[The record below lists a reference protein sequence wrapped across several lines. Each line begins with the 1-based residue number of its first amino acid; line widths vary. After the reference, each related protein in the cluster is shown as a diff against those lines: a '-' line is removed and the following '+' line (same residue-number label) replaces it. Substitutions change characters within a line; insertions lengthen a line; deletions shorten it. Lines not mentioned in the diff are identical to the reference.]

1 MGNTDLQ
8 GCAVRLT
15 QRDRRTARFFFRRN
29 IWLTLLLVPVLLS
42 GCVTLDDPEV
52 SQEQYRT
59 VIASIQPGE
68 RFEQTLH
75 PRRPGLSLIT
85 LYLAGSTADGASLSL
100 NIELY
105 EADQRLT
112 SLRLSLPPSTNSVP
126 FNIKIPVQEQSSG
139 KTYRLV
145 ISIEAGELEIYGGP
159 ADHSP
164 YGESFLSGAQLPGD
178 AGFRT
183 AYFYGLNTF
192 LDDVRGAIPQLWLI
206 FPLVAVLFI
215 PGWSMMVLLHLHHNF
230 ELPEIIA
237 ICFGL
242 SLAFFPVLMV
252 WTSQAGLSWDRAT
265 MLAFLVLITLAAI
278 IYTRKARLNP
288 APSEK
293 IAISGPSAYW
303 TTLLLAI
310 IVLGSLIVRFLM
322 IRNIEAPPWVDSVH
336 HGLITRLIMEN
347 GSFPQSYAP
356 YLDIA
361 STAYHP
367 GFHAVL
373 AIFLWVSGLDLL
385 KGMLIFGQVINA
397 MVVLVVY
404 LLGVAMTKERLVGLA
419 AALVAGFFTPMPAY
433 YTSWGRYPHLA
444 GLIMLAT
451 ASALFFTWTEHIARS
466 PKPKRLSLSFSASIG
481 LACAGLFITHY
492 RVAIFL
498 AALLVAHCLCWLL
511 SLSHL
516 QLRPIK
522 LELAN
527 IRQAARPTWLALC
540 ASAFAGLLLALPWF
554 LPAVADLLV
563 PKLQAWRGS
572 PVRPFSDF
580 TWSYL
585 TAAQGMLA
593 LRIAALGL
601 AVGLI
606 RRQAASFSLPLWVA
620 LMLFLANLDA
630 LGLPGGGLINDASV
644 TITLFMPTA
653 LAAGLLIS
661 GIDARLRALLP
672 SRAKPF
678 YVLLLFAGAFTL
690 SAYTA
695 KSLVPLLNQ
704 VTVLYHREDALAI
717 RWVAEHTQPDET
729 ILINP
734 FAWGYGTYAGQD
746 GAYWLSA
753 LAGRRTIPP
762 PVLYGL
768 GNSSAEIEKLNREI
782 QQFIDQAQNPIALS
796 ELMRTQGIRYLVLGR
811 RGGVFSPKLL
821 LESKAFQSVFEKDG
835 IWILQTA
842 SQ

>member
-8 GCAVRLT
+8 GCAVRPN
-15 QRDRRTARFFFRRN
+15 QRDRRTARIFFRRN
-29 IWLTLLLVPVLLS
+29 IWLTLLLVSVLLS

-85 LYLAGSTADGASLSL
+85 LYLAGSTADGASLAL
-100 NIELY
+100 NVDLY
-105 EADQRLT
+105 DANEKLA
-112 SLRLSLPPSTNSVP
+112 SMRLSLPPSTNSVP

-139 KTYRLV
+139 KSYRLV
-145 ISIEAGELEIYGGP
+145 LSIEAGELEIFGEP
-159 ADHSP
+159 AEHSP

-178 AGFRT
+178 AGFRS
-183 AYFYGLNTF
+183 AYFYSLNNL
-192 LDDVRGAIPQLWLI
+192 LDDLRGAVPHLWL
-206 FPLVAVLFI
+206 FLPLVAVLFL
-215 PGWSMMVLLHLHHNF
+215 PGWSMLALLNISRAF

-237 ICFGL
+237 ISLGL
-242 SLAFFPVLMV
+242 SLAFFPVLMA
-252 WTSQAGLSWDRAT
+252 WTSLAGLSWIRT
-265 MLAFLVLITLAAI
+265 SMISLLVLLTLAAI
-278 IYTRKARLNP
+278 VSTRRVRLNRVFDK
-288 APSEK
+288 AG
-293 IAISGPSAYW
+293 ISGPSANW
-303 TTLLLAI
+303 TTILLAL
-310 IVLGSLIVRFLM
+310 IVTGSLLVRFLM
-322 IRNIEAPPWVDSVH
+322 IRNIEAPPWVDSIH

-356 YLDIA
+356 YLEIA
-361 STAYHP
+361 PTAYHP

-373 AIFLWVSGLDLL
+373 ATFLWLSRLDLL
-385 KGMLIFGQVINA
+385 RGMLIFGQVLNA
-397 MVVLVVY
+397 LVVLVVY

-444 GLIMLAT
+444 GLIILAS
-451 ASALFFTWTEHIARS
+451 ASALFFLWLEQAARS
-466 PKPKRLSLSFSASIG
+466 PASKPLTLSFATSVG

-498 AALLVAHCLCWLL
+498 AALLLAHWLCWLL

-516 QLRPIK
+516 QLRPPK
-522 LELAN
+522 LDLSSV
-527 IRQAARPTWLALC
+527 RQAARPAWLALC
-540 ASAFAGLLLALPWF
+540 ASALAGLLLALPWF

-563 PKLQAWRGS
+563 PKLQAWRGG

-606 RRQAASFSLPLWVA
+606 RRQAATFSLPLWVA

-630 LGLPGGGLINDASV
+630 LSLPGGGLINDASV

-653 LAAGLLIS
+653 IAVGLFIG
-661 GIDARLRALLP
+661 GIDAWLRALLP
-672 SRAKPF
+672 SRAR
-678 YVLLLFAGAFTL
+678 YAYAMLLIVGAMTV
-690 SAYTA
+690 SAYAA

-704 VTVLYHREDALAI
+704 VTILYHREDAEAI
-717 RWVAEHTQPDET
+717 RWVAEVTQPNET

-746 GAYWLSA
+746 GAYWITA

-768 GNSSAEIEKLNREI
+768 GNSTPGIEKLNREI
-782 QQFIDQAQNPIALS
+782 QQFIDQAQNPLALR
-796 ELMRTQGIRYLVLGR
+796 ELMRAQGIRYLVLGR

-821 LESKAFQSVFEKDG
+821 LESGAFQPVFEKDG
-835 IWILQTA
+835 VWILQTA